1 MVIRLLRWILRL
13 VGVACII
20 ASFLLFRG
28 EMRRYQAGSSVF
40 PAGSTIAGLPVGGL
54 NQDQARQ
61 RLEQAYALPVELRC
75 SGMVFQA
82 SPADLGFSLDL
93 AGTLSAADQD
103 QPGFSWKSFWDYLQ
117 GQASGPVDIP
127 LSSSVDQTKLRAYL
141 AEQVAPHCS
150 SNPLPGMPYPGMLD
164 FVRGQGGSSLNV
176 EASLPLIQK
185 ALLSLDQRAVDLPA
199 SSLAPLPVSM
209 DNLET
214 FLKQTIRLSNFSG
227 VAGVYLS
234 DLQTD
239 QEFTFVLN
247 NGVEVERPE
256 AVSFTG
262 ASTIKIP
269 IIIAVMRQV
278 PESPDAATVERLR
291 LMIGFSNNDASDW
304 LMKNLLDPVRG
315 PLKVTEDMH
324 TLGLQNTFL
333 AGFFA
338 LHSPLLERYATPGNT
353 RTDLNT
359 DPDLYN
365 QANPSEIGHLLK
377 GIYQCAGRGAGV
389 LVKTFPGEITQSKCQ
404 VMVNYLKMDRM
415 PYMIQYGLPDGT
427 VTAHKHGWV
436 SDAQNIIH
444 DMSDA
449 AIVYTPNG
457 DYVLTIYLYKPDLLV
472 FDDGNKLVGDLSK
485 VVYNY
490 FQVNAEK

>member
-1 MVIRLLRWILRL
+1 MVIRILRWVLRL
-13 VGVACII
+13 VGLACIF
-20 ASFLLFRG
+20 ASFLLFK
-28 EMRRYQAGSSVF
+28 EEVARYRAGSGF
-40 PAGSTIAGLPVGGL
+40 YPAGSMIAGIPVGAL
-54 NQDQARQ
+54 NQEQARQ
-61 RLEQAYALPVELRC
+61 RLEEAYALPVELRC
-75 SGMVFQA
+75 AGTVIQA

-93 AGTLSAADQD
+93 ERMLSAADQE
-103 QPGFSWKSFWDYLQ
+103 QTGFSLKAYWDYLH
-117 GQASGPVDIP
+117 GLTSGPVNIP
-127 LSSSVDQTKLRAYL
+127 LSSSIDQTKLRAYL
-141 AEQVAPHCS
+141 TGQVSPICS
-150 SNPLPGMPYPGMLD
+150 TSPRAGVPYPGMLD
-164 FVRGQGGSSLNV
+164 FVRGQGGSALNV
-176 EASLPLIQK
+176 AASLPLIQR
-185 ALLSLDQRAVDLPA
+185 AVLSLDQRVVDLPA
-199 SSLAPLPVSM
+199 SNLPPLPVSM
-209 DNLET
+209 QNLET
-214 FLKQTIRLSNFSG
+214 FLKQTIRLSNFTG
-227 VAGVYLS
+227 IAGVYLS
-234 DLQTD
+234 DLQSD

-247 NGVEVERPE
+247 HGAEVDNPE
-256 AVSFTG
+256 AVAFTG

-269 IIIAVMRQV
+269 IMIAVMRQV
-278 PESPDAATVERLR
+278 PEAPNAATVDFLEQ
-291 LMIGFSNNDASDW
+291 MIAFSNNAASDW

-324 TLGLQNTFL
+324 TLGLQSTFL

-377 GIYQCAGRGAGV
+377 GIYQCAEQGDGL

-404 VMVNYLKMDRM
+404 VMVKYLKMDRM
-415 PYMIQYGLPDGT
+415 PYMIQYGLPDGI

-457 DYVLTIYLYKPDLLV
+457 DYVLTVYLYKPDLLV

-490 FQVNAEK
+490 FQVNEEK